1 MICLSGAIIW
11 RLVGCYQVIPPPH
24 VLGSIH
30 TSNNPHFNV
39 SSYGLSHNTACV
51 QKMDKEKKKAFF
63 DELYKLDDS
72 ESEEDRSNA
81 EEILRQ
87 SRQITQRNKGV
98 QCSRP
103 DNPLGRTFSAPLPPV
118 STPSRDRLD
127 DSVKAPIPSHLSHT
141 SHTAKRDGLA
151 DTSRQDKR
159 THDVTVRKDGFR
171 ANHKRKRGQSMSLM
185 PESQQIFRDLSFCTS
200 QGV

>member
-1 MICLSGAIIW
+1 MICFSGAIIW
-11 RLVGCYQVIPPPH
+11 RLAWCYQVIPPPY

-39 SSYGLSHNTACV
+39 SSHGLSHNTACV

-87 SRQITQRNKGV
+87 SRQITQRNKSV

-103 DNPLGRTFSAPLPPV
+103 DQPFGRTISAPLPLV
-118 STPSRDRLD
+118 STPSRGSVD
-127 DSVKAPIPSHLSHT
+127 DSVKAPIPSLLSHT

-151 DTSRQDKR
+151 DTSRQNKR
-159 THDVTVRKDGFR
+159 THDVTARKDGFR
-171 ANHKRKRGQSMSLM
+171 VNHKRKRGHSLSLM
-185 PESQQIFRDLSFCTS
+185 PESQQIFKDLSFCTS
-200 QGV
+200 Q